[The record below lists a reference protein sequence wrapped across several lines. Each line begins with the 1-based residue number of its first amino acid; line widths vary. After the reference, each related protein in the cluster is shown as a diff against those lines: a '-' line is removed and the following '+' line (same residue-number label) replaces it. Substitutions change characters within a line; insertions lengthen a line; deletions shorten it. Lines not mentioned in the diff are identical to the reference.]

1 MNRSEVQK
9 FAPLCADA
17 RMSKNPGRVSSSVCP
32 SHLPVLARSKELL
45 HVDDVASTLT
55 IFNDRCRDQAPEASQ
70 PGARYLL
77 FSLCI
82 PAVLRQHL
90 HEGPVL
96 LPLLGFL
103 FSPLASDISSQAVW
117 ECKLFD
123 VVVNRLSGLDLLGPP

>member
-9 FAPLCADA
+9 FAALCADA

-70 PGARYLL
+70 PGAQYLL
-77 FSLCI
+77 FSFLCI

-103 FSPLASDISSQAVW
+103 FSPLASDI
-117 ECKLFD
+117 
-123 VVVNRLSGLDLLGPP
+123 